1 MSAGLITVPDL
12 PESAESIIGASASCV
27 GLAVAVC
34 AQSLHGAAQGARP
47 EAEVDAA
54 RHAIQLLGGELQA
67 VEPVASRGPDGP
79 RTVVVVRKARP
90 TPPQYPRREGRP
102 AKAPL

>member
-1 MSAGLITVPDL
+1 MLLSFRGPA
-12 PESAESIIGASASCV
+12 
-27 GLAVAVC
+27 LAAC
-34 AQSLHGAAQGARP
+34 AQHRQWRAQGARP
-47 EAEVDAA
+47 GAEVDAA
-54 RHAIQLLGGELQA
+54 RRAIQVLGGELLG
-67 VEPVASRGPDGP
+67 VEPVASQGPDGP